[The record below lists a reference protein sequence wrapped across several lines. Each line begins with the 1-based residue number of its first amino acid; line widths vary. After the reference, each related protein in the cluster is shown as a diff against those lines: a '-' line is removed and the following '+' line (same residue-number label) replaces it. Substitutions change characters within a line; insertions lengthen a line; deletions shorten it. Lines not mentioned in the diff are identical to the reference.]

1 MHLPRSLIAP
11 LSCPGLWLITSVNAE
26 TLCSPISL
34 TFYFVGLSSTGAL
47 SLIYLRSLTSFV
59 FLRLFSSKWQQ
70 RKFLTSEKI
79 IKNKPSLQHLFIL
92 IVFIAKLTNLEIMSS
107 NSKWSKF
114 FAINSKP
121 TSATFPELPDMIM
134 WLRMGLGLAYGLSL
148 GMRDSVGGVGIIFGL
163 NVIIFV
169 WV

>member
-1 MHLPRSLIAP
+1 
-11 LSCPGLWLITSVNAE
+11 
-26 TLCSPISL
+26 
-34 TFYFVGLSSTGAL
+34 
-47 SLIYLRSLTSFV
+47 
-59 FLRLFSSKWQQ
+59 
-70 RKFLTSEKI
+70 
-79 IKNKPSLQHLFIL
+79 
-92 IVFIAKLTNLEIMSS
+92 MSS

-169 WV
+169 PIVYISSFLEANTDSYKQLNFAGVPNALALMLLVWLYLFTLYHADEGTALGAAVVQVVKSMADDDEGTGESTGEDAAALPVVEDTEF